1 MECRAGLGA
10 GDARLKPSLRI
21 LRRRAN
27 VLMAIYLTLVV
38 IVLNHIAF
46 GGSRV
51 VVSLFALESGA
62 TQMQV
67 GFLMALYALCPML
80 FAIAIGRL
88 ADRVGPRLPML
99 LGSTGLGIAL
109 LLTVLWPTL
118 TMLYIASFL
127 LGSSFHFFFVTVT
140 GVAGGIGG
148 VENRSRNYAIVSL
161 GFSGAGFIGPLIAG
175 FSIDYLGHLKT
186 FMILAA
192 FTVIPILMLLRNPGF
207 LPGAAK
213 SSGAASGG
221 AMELWRSP
229 RLRNT
234 FIASGFI
241 SAGWDLFN
249 FYMPVYG
256 HGIGLSASAIG
267 IILGTFALATFVIRA
282 VLPWLIKRTSEVQIL
297 IYAIFVA
304 AFAFTLFPLFSHP
317 VALGAVAFLL
327 GLGVG
332 CGQPMSMSLI
342 YALAPTG
349 RASEA
354 AGVRVT
360 VNNFT
365 HLVIPLLFGTIGTA
379 FGYAP
384 VWLANS
390 VLLSVGGWLV
400 RRTAS
405 PLGARRSRG

>member
-1 MECRAGLGA
+1 
-10 GDARLKPSLRI
+10 
-21 LRRRAN
+21 
-27 VLMAIYLTLVV
+27 MAIYLTLIL

-51 VVSLFALESGA
+51 VVSLYALESGA

-67 GFLMALYALCPML
+67 GILMALYALCPML

-99 LGSTGLGIAL
+99 LGSCGLFVAL
-109 LLTVLWPTL
+109 LLTVAWPALATL
-118 TMLYIASFL
+118 FLVSFL
-127 LGSSFHFFFVTVT
+127 LGTSFHFFFVTVT

-148 VENRSRNYAIVSL
+148 AENRSRNYALVSL
-161 GFSGAGFIGPLIAG
+161 GFSGAGFLGPLIAG
-175 FSIDYLGHLKT
+175 FAIDYLGHLKT
-186 FMILAA
+186 FMILAC
-192 FTVIPILMLLRNPGF
+192 FTVIPVLMLWLRPGF

-213 SSGAASGG
+213 TAGEGAGGG
-221 AMELWRSP
+221 AIELWRAP

-267 IILGTFALATFVIRA
+267 IILGVFALATFVIRS
-282 VLPWLIKRTSEVQIL
+282 VLPWLTRRMNEGQIL
-297 IYAIFVA
+297 LYAIFVA
-304 AFAFTLFPLFSHP
+304 AGAFTLFPLFEGP
-317 VALGAVAFLL
+317 VALCAVAFLL

-342 YALAPTG
+342 YALAPKG
-349 RASEA
+349 RAAEA
-354 AGVRVT
+354 AGLRVT

-365 HLVIPLLFGTIGTA
+365 HLVIPLAFGSVGTA

-390 VLLSVGGWLV
+390 VLLGIGGWLV
-400 RRTAS
+400 RR
-405 PLGARRSRG
+405 GAGPPGERPGRE

>member
-1 MECRAGLGA
+1 
-10 GDARLKPSLRI
+10 
-21 LRRRAN
+21 
-27 VLMAIYLTLVV
+27 MAIYLTLVL

-51 VVSLFALESGA
+51 VVSLYALESGA

-67 GFLMALYALCPML
+67 GMLMALYALCPML

-99 LGSTGLGIAL
+99 LGSAGLGIAL
-109 LLTVLWPTL
+109 LLTVAWPGLNTL
-118 TMLYIASFL
+118 FIASFL

-148 VENRSRNYAIVSL
+148 TENRSRNYALVSL
-161 GFSGAGFIGPLIAG
+161 GFSGAGFLGPLIAG
-175 FSIDYLGHLKT
+175 FSIDYLGHIRT

-192 FTVIPILMLLRNPGF
+192 FTVIPVLMLWRKPGF

-213 SSGAASGG
+213 VSGDGATGG
-221 AMELWRSP
+221 AMELWRAP

-267 IILGTFALATFVIRA
+267 IILGVFALATFVIRA
-282 VLPWLIKRTSEVQIL
+282 VLPWLVRRLSEAQIL
-297 IYAIFVA
+297 VYAIFVG
-304 AFAFTLFPLFSHP
+304 AFAFTLFPLFDSP
-317 VALGAVAFLL
+317 VMLCAVAFLL

-342 YALAPTG
+342 YALAPKG

-354 AGVRVT
+354 AGLRVT

-365 HLVIPLLFGTIGTA
+365 HLVIPLVFGSIGTA

-400 RRTAS
+400 RRN
-405 PLGARRSRG
+405 RN

>member
-1 MECRAGLGA
+1 MLDSTGT
-10 GDARLKPSLRI
+10 LRTFFVP
-21 LRRRAN
+21 AAY
-27 VLMAIYLTLVV
+27 LMAIYLTLVV

-99 LGSTGLGIAL
+99 LGSAGLGIAL
-109 LLTVLWPTL
+109 LLNVLWPTL

-148 VENRSRNYAIVSL
+148 AENRSRNYAIVSL

-192 FTVIPILMLLRNPGF
+192 FTIIPVLMLLRNPGF

-213 SSGAASGG
+213 SSGAPSGG

-304 AFAFTLFPLFSHP
+304 AFAFTLFPFFEHP

-342 YALAPTG
+342 YALAPKG

-390 VLLSVGGWLV
+390 ALLSIGGWLV
-400 RRTAS
+400 RR
-405 PLGARRSRG
+405 SRG

>member
-1 MECRAGLGA
+1 
-10 GDARLKPSLRI
+10 
-21 LRRRAN
+21 
-27 VLMAIYLTLVV
+27 MAIYLTLVL

-67 GFLMALYALCPML
+67 GILMALYALCPML

-109 LLTVLWPTL
+109 LLTVAWPGLATL
-118 TMLYIASFL
+118 YFASFL
-127 LGSSFHFFFVTVT
+127 LGTSFHFFFVTVT

-148 VENRSRNYAIVSL
+148 AENRSRNYALVSL
-161 GFSGAGFIGPLIAG
+161 GFSGAGFIGPLVAG
-175 FSIDYLGHLKT
+175 FAIDYLGHIRT

-192 FTVIPILMLLRNPGF
+192 FTVIPILMLLRKPGF

-213 SSGAASGG
+213 KAGDGASGG
-221 AMELWRSP
+221 AMELWRAP

-282 VLPWLIKRTSEVQIL
+282 VLPWLTRHLSEAQIL
-297 IYAIFVA
+297 VYAIFVGA
-304 AFAFTLFPLFSHP
+304 GAFTLFPLFDTP
-317 VALGAVAFLL
+317 LALGIVAFIL

-342 YALAPTG
+342 YALAPKG

-354 AGVRVT
+354 AGLRVT

-365 HLVIPLLFGTIGTA
+365 HMVIPLLFGSLGTA

-390 VLLSVGGWLV
+390 VLLGVGGWLV
-400 RRTAS
+400 RR
-405 PLGARRSRG
+405 GRN

>member
-1 MECRAGLGA
+1 
-10 GDARLKPSLRI
+10 
-21 LRRRAN
+21 
-27 VLMAIYLTLVV
+27 MAIYLTLVV

-80 FAIAIGRL
+80 FAIAIGKL

-99 LGSTGLGIAL
+99 LGSIGLGIAL
-109 LLTVLWPTL
+109 LLNVLWPTL
-118 TMLYIASFL
+118 STLYVTSFL

-148 VENRSRNYAIVSL
+148 PENRSRNYAIISL

-192 FTVIPILMLLRNPGF
+192 FTVIPVHMLLRNPGF

-213 SSGAASGG
+213 ASGGGGGG
-221 AMELWRSP
+221 AMELWRAP
-229 RLRNT
+229 KLRNT

-267 IILGTFALATFVIRA
+267 IILGTFALATFVIRS
-282 VLPWLIKRTSEVQIL
+282 VLPWLIKRTSEVQVL

-304 AFAFTLFPLFSHP
+304 AFAFTLFPFFSHP

-342 YALAPTG
+342 YALAPKG

-390 VLLSVGGWLV
+390 ALLGVGGWLV

-405 PLGARRSRG
+405 PLGGRRSRD

>member
-1 MECRAGLGA
+1 
-10 GDARLKPSLRI
+10 
-21 LRRRAN
+21 
-27 VLMAIYLTLVV
+27 MAIYLTLVV

-80 FAIAIGRL
+80 FAIAIGKL

-109 LLTVLWPTL
+109 LLNVLWPTL
-118 TMLYIASFL
+118 TTLYVASFL

-148 VENRSRNYAIVSL
+148 PENRSRNYAIVSL

-213 SSGAASGG
+213 ASGGPGGG

-229 RLRNT
+229 KLRNT

-267 IILGTFALATFVIRA
+267 IILGTFALATFVIRS
-282 VLPWLIKRTSEVQIL
+282 VLPWLIKRTSEVQVL

-342 YALAPTG
+342 YALAPKG

-390 VLLSVGGWLV
+390 ALLSVGGWLV
-400 RRTAS
+400 RR
-405 PLGARRSRG
+405 SRD

>member
-1 MECRAGLGA
+1 
-10 GDARLKPSLRI
+10 
-21 LRRRAN
+21 
-27 VLMAIYLTLVV
+27 MAIYLTLVL
-38 IVLNHIAF
+38 IVLNHVAF

-67 GFLMALYALCPML
+67 GILMALYALCPML

-99 LGSTGLGIAL
+99 LGSAGLGIGL
-109 LLTVLWPTL
+109 LLVVASPTL
-118 TMLYIASFL
+118 ATLYVAALL

-148 VENRSRNYAIVSL
+148 TEHRSRNYALVSL
-161 GFSGAGFIGPLIAG
+161 GFSGAGFIGPLVAG
-175 FSIDYLGHLKT
+175 FSIDYLGHLKA

-192 FTVIPILMLLRNPGF
+192 CTVIPILMLWLKPGF

-213 SSGAASGG
+213 TAADPAGGG
-221 AMELWRSP
+221 ALELWRKP
-229 RLRNT
+229 QLRNT

-249 FYMPVYG
+249 FYLPVYG

-267 IILGTFALATFVIRA
+267 IILGAFALATFVIRA
-282 VLPWLIKRTSEVQIL
+282 ALPLLLRRSSEEQIL
-297 IYAIFVA
+297 VYAIFVA
-304 AFAFTLFPLFSHP
+304 AGAFTLFPLFDSA
-317 VALGAVAFLL
+317 VALCVVAFLL

-342 YALAPTG
+342 YVLAPKG

-354 AGVRVT
+354 AGMRVT

-365 HLVIPLLFGTIGTA
+365 HLVIPLFFGSIGTA

-390 VLLSVGGWLV
+390 ALLGVGGWLV
-400 RRTAS
+400 RR
-405 PLGARRSRG
+405 GRE

>member
-1 MECRAGLGA
+1 
-10 GDARLKPSLRI
+10 
-21 LRRRAN
+21 
-27 VLMAIYLTLVV
+27 MAIYLTLIL

-51 VVSLFALESGA
+51 VMSLFALESGA

-67 GFLMALYALCPML
+67 GILMALYALCPML

-99 LGSTGLGIAL
+99 LGSAGVGIGLLVVVA
-109 LLTVLWPTL
+109 WPTL
-118 TMLYIASFL
+118 TTFYVASLL

-140 GVAGGIGG
+140 GIAGGIGG
-148 VENRSRNYAIVSL
+148 TQHRSRNYALVSL
-161 GFSGAGFIGPLIAG
+161 GFSGAGFIGPLVAG
-175 FSIDYLGHLKT
+175 FSIDYLGHLKALL
-186 FMILAA
+186 ILASC
-192 FTVIPILMLLRNPGF
+192 TVIPILMLWLKPGF
-207 LPGAAK
+207 LPGATK
-213 SSGAASGG
+213 AAANAAGG
-221 AMELWRSP
+221 SALELWRAP

-267 IILGTFALATFVIRA
+267 IILGVFALATFVIRA
-282 VLPWLIKRTSEVQIL
+282 ALPLLLRRTGETQIL
-297 IYAIFVA
+297 LYAIFVA
-304 AFAFTLFPLFSHP
+304 AGAFMLFPLFDSP
-317 VALGAVAFLL
+317 AALCAVAFLL

-332 CGQPMSMSLI
+332 CGQPTSMSLI
-342 YALAPTG
+342 YALAPKG

-354 AGVRVT
+354 AGMRVT
-360 VNNFT
+360 VNNVT
-365 HLVIPLLFGTIGTA
+365 HLVIPLLFGSLGTA

-390 VLLSVGGWLV
+390 ALLGVGGWLV
-400 RRTAS
+400 RR
-405 PLGARRSRG
+405 GRG

>member
-1 MECRAGLGA
+1 
-10 GDARLKPSLRI
+10 
-21 LRRRAN
+21 
-27 VLMAIYLTLVV
+27 MAIYLTLIL

-67 GFLMALYALCPML
+67 GFLMALYAVCPML

-99 LGSTGLGIAL
+99 LGSVGLLVAL
-109 LLTVLWPTL
+109 SLTAIWPAL
-118 TMLYIASFL
+118 TTLYIAAFL
-127 LGSSFHFFFVTVT
+127 MGSSFHFFFVTVT
-140 GVAGGIGG
+140 GIAGGIGG
-148 VENRSRNYAIVSL
+148 TQHRSRNYALVSL
-161 GFSGAGFIGPLIAG
+161 AFSGAGFIGPLIGG
-175 FSIDYLGHLKT
+175 FAIDYLGHVEA
-186 FMILAA
+186 FMILAS
-192 FTVIPILMLLRNPGF
+192 FTIIPVLMLWLRPGF

-213 SSGAASGG
+213 LPGAAATGG
-221 AMELWRSP
+221 VIELWRAP

-241 SAGWDLFN
+241 SAAWDLFN
-249 FYMPVYG
+249 FYLPVYG

-267 IILGTFALATFVIRA
+267 IILGVFALATFVIRA
-282 VLPWLIKRTSEVQIL
+282 ALPWLLKHSSEAQIL
-297 IYAIFVA
+297 VYAIFVA
-304 AFAFTLFPLFSHP
+304 AFAFILFPFFANP
-317 VALGAVAFLL
+317 YALCAVSFLL

-342 YALAPTG
+342 YSLAPEG

-354 AGVRVT
+354 AGLRVT
-360 VNNFT
+360 VNNVT
-365 HLVIPLLFGTIGTA
+365 HLVIPLLFGTIGTV

-384 VWLANS
+384 VWYANS
-390 VLLSVGGWLV
+390 VLLGIGGWLV
-400 RRTAS
+400 RRGAS
-405 PLGARRSRG
+405 PPGGRRSRT

>member
-1 MECRAGLGA
+1 
-10 GDARLKPSLRI
+10 
-21 LRRRAN
+21 
-27 VLMAIYLTLVV
+27 MAIYLTLVL

-51 VVSLFALESGA
+51 VVSLYALESGA

-67 GFLMALYALCPML
+67 GILMALYALCPML

-88 ADRVGPRLPML
+88 ADRVGARLPML
-99 LGSTGLGIAL
+99 LGSCGLGGAL
-109 LLTVLWPTL
+109 LLIVAWPAMTTL
-118 TMLYIASFL
+118 YVASFL

-148 VENRSRNYAIVSL
+148 AGNRSRNYALVSL
-161 GFSGAGFIGPLIAG
+161 GFSGAGFLGPLIAG
-175 FSIDYLGHLKT
+175 FAIDHLGHLRT

-192 FTVIPILMLLRNPGF
+192 FTVVPVLILLLRPRF
-207 LPGAAK
+207 LPGAVKA
-213 SSGAASGG
+213 GSGG
-221 AMELWRSP
+221 GGGALELWRTP

-234 FIASGFI
+234 LLASGFI

-256 HGIGLSASAIG
+256 HGIGLSASSIG
-267 IILGTFALATFVIRA
+267 IVLGVFALATFVIRS
-282 VLPWLIKRTSEVQIL
+282 VLPWLVKRSSEAQIMV
-297 IYAIFVA
+297 YALFVA
-304 AFAFTLFPLFSHP
+304 AAAFSLFPLFEHP
-317 VALGAVAFLL
+317 LALSAVAFLL

-342 YALAPTG
+342 YSLAPKN
-349 RASEA
+349 RVSEA
-354 AGVRVT
+354 AGLRVT

-365 HLVIPLLFGTIGTA
+365 HLVIPLA
-379 FGYAP
+379 FGSVGGALGFAP

-390 VLLSVGGWLV
+390 VLLGFGGWLV
-400 RRTAS
+400 RR
-405 PLGARRSRG
+405 GH

>member
-1 MECRAGLGA
+1 
-10 GDARLKPSLRI
+10 
-21 LRRRAN
+21 
-27 VLMAIYLTLVV
+27 MAIYLTLVL

-99 LGSTGLGIAL
+99 VGSIGLGLAL
-109 LLTVLWPTL
+109 LLTVLWPALATL
-118 TMLYIASFL
+118 YVVAFL
-127 LGSSFHFFFVTVT
+127 MGSSFHAFFVTVT
-140 GVAGGIGG
+140 GIAGGIGG
-148 VENRSRNYAIVSL
+148 SENRSRNYALVSL
-161 GFSGAGFIGPLIAG
+161 GFSGAGFLGPLIAG
-175 FSIDYLGHLKT
+175 FAIDYVGHISAFVL
-186 FMILAA
+186 LAA
-192 FTVIPILMLLRNPGF
+192 FTVIPVLMLWLRPGF

-213 SSGAASGG
+213 HAGAAATGG
-221 AMELWRSP
+221 VMELWRAP

-241 SAGWDLFN
+241 SAAWDLFN
-249 FYMPVYG
+249 FYLPVYG
-256 HGIGLSASAIG
+256 HGIGLSASVIG
-267 IILGTFALATFVIRA
+267 IILGVFALATFIIRA
-282 VLPWLIKRTSEVQIL
+282 ALPWLLKRSSEAQIL
-297 IYAIFVA
+297 MYAIFVA
-304 AFAFTLFPLFSHP
+304 AGAFTLFPFFANP
-317 VALGAVAFLL
+317 YALGAVAFLL

-342 YALAPTG
+342 YSLAPAG

-354 AGVRVT
+354 AGLRVT

-365 HLVIPLLFGTIGTA
+365 HLVIPLAFGTIGTA

-400 RRTAS
+400 RR
-405 PLGARRSRG
+405 GRS

>member
-1 MECRAGLGA
+1 
-10 GDARLKPSLRI
+10 
-21 LRRRAN
+21 
-27 VLMAIYLTLVV
+27 MAIYLMLVV

-109 LLTVLWPTL
+109 LLNVLWPTL

-148 VENRSRNYAIVSL
+148 AENRSRNYAIVSL
-161 GFSGAGFIGPLIAG
+161 GFSGAGFVGPLIAG
-175 FSIDYLGHLKT
+175 FSIDYLGYMKT

-221 AMELWRSP
+221 VMELWRSP

-304 AFAFTLFPLFSHP
+304 AFAFTLFPLFAHP

-342 YALAPTG
+342 YALAPKG
-349 RASEA
+349 RESEA
-354 AGVRVT
+354 AGMRVT

-365 HLVIPLLFGTIGTA
+365 HLVIPLLFGTIGAA

-405 PLGARRSRG
+405 PLGGRRSRG

>member
-1 MECRAGLGA
+1 
-10 GDARLKPSLRI
+10 
-21 LRRRAN
+21 
-27 VLMAIYLTLVV
+27 MAIYLTLVL

-62 TQMQV
+62 TQMEV
-67 GFLMALYALCPML
+67 GILMALYALCPML
-80 FAIAIGRL
+80 FAISIGRL
-88 ADRVGPRLPML
+88 ADRVGPRPPML
-99 LGSTGLGIAL
+99 LGSVGLGIAL
-109 LLTVLWPTL
+109 SLTAIWPTM
-118 TMLYIASFL
+118 TALYIASFL
-127 LGSSFHFFFVTVT
+127 MGSSFHFFFVTVT
-140 GVAGGIGG
+140 GIAGGIGG
-148 VENRSRNYAIVSL
+148 TQHRSRNYALVSL
-161 GFSGAGFIGPLIAG
+161 GFSGAGFVGPLIAG
-175 FSIDYLGHLKT
+175 FAIDYLGHIQT
-186 FMILAA
+186 FLILAA
-192 FTVIPILMLLRNPGF
+192 FTVIPVLMLWLRPGF

-213 SSGAASGG
+213 VPGTAASGG
-221 AMELWRSP
+221 ALELWRAP

-256 HGIGLSASAIG
+256 HGIGLSASMIG
-267 IILGTFALATFVIRA
+267 IILGVFALATFVIRA
-282 VLPWLIKRTSEVQIL
+282 LLPWLLQRTNEAQIL

-304 AFAFTLFPLFSHP
+304 AFAFILFPFFENP
-317 VALGAVAFLL
+317 YALCAVSFLL

-342 YALAPTG
+342 YALAPAG

-354 AGVRVT
+354 AGLRVT

-365 HLVIPLLFGTIGTA
+365 HLVIPLVFGTLGTA

-390 VLLSVGGWLV
+390 ALLGVGGWLV
-400 RRTAS
+400 RRT
-405 PLGARRSRG
+405 RI

>member
-1 MECRAGLGA
+1 
-10 GDARLKPSLRI
+10 
-21 LRRRAN
+21 
-27 VLMAIYLTLVV
+27 MAIYLTLVL

-62 TQMQV
+62 TQMEV
-67 GFLMALYALCPML
+67 GMLMALYALCPML

-99 LGSTGLGIAL
+99 LGSAGLGIAL
-109 LLTVLWPTL
+109 SLLAVWPA
-118 TMLYIASFL
+118 MAALYIAAFL

-140 GVAGGIGG
+140 GIAGGLGG
-148 VENRSRNYAIVSL
+148 AQHRSRNYALVSL
-161 GFSGAGFIGPLIAG
+161 GFSGAGFAGPLIAG
-175 FSIDYLGHLKT
+175 FSIDWLGYIAT
-186 FMILAA
+186 FLILAA
-192 FTVIPILMLLRNPGF
+192 FTVIPVLMLWLRPGF

-213 SSGAASGG
+213 VAGSAVTGG
-221 AMELWRSP
+221 AMELWRAP

-256 HGIGLSASAIG
+256 HGIGLSASVIG
-267 IILGTFALATFVIRA
+267 IILGVFALATFVIRA
-282 VLPWLIKRTSEVQIL
+282 ALPWLLRHADEARIL
-297 IYAIFVA
+297 VYAIFVA
-304 AFAFTLFPLFSHP
+304 AFAFILFPMVRNP
-317 VALGAVAFLL
+317 YALCAVSFLL

-342 YALAPTG
+342 YALAPEG

-354 AGVRVT
+354 AGLRVT

-365 HLVIPLLFGTIGTA
+365 HLVIPLVFGTLGTA

-390 VLLSVGGWLV
+390 ALLGVGGWLV
-400 RRTAS
+400 RRN
-405 PLGARRSRG
+405 R

>member
-1 MECRAGLGA
+1 
-10 GDARLKPSLRI
+10 
-21 LRRRAN
+21 
-27 VLMAIYLTLVV
+27 MAIYLTLVL

-62 TQMQV
+62 TQMEV
-67 GFLMALYALCPML
+67 GILMALYALCPML

-99 LGSTGLGIAL
+99 LGSVGLGIAL
-109 LLTVLWPTL
+109 SLTAIWPTM
-118 TMLYIASFL
+118 TALYIASFL
-127 LGSSFHFFFVTVT
+127 MGSSFHFFFVTVT
-140 GVAGGIGG
+140 GIAGGIGG
-148 VENRSRNYAIVSL
+148 TQHRSRNYALVSL

-175 FSIDYLGHLKT
+175 FAIDYLGHIQT
-186 FMILAA
+186 FLILAA
-192 FTVIPILMLLRNPGF
+192 FTIIPVLMLWLRPGF

-213 SSGAASGG
+213 VPGTAASGG
-221 AMELWRSP
+221 AMELWRAP

-256 HGIGLSASAIG
+256 HGIGLSASMIG
-267 IILGTFALATFVIRA
+267 IILGVFALATFVIRA
-282 VLPWLIKRTSEVQIL
+282 LLPWLLKHSNEAQIL
-297 IYAIFVA
+297 VYAIFVG
-304 AFAFTLFPLFSHP
+304 AFAFTLFPFVQNP
-317 VALGAVAFLL
+317 YALCAVSFLL

-342 YALAPTG
+342 YALAPDG

-354 AGVRVT
+354 AGLRVT

-365 HLVIPLLFGTIGTA
+365 HLVIPLVFGTLGTA

-390 VLLSVGGWLV
+390 VLLGAGGWLV
-400 RRTAS
+400 RR
-405 PLGARRSRG
+405 SRT

>member
-1 MECRAGLGA
+1 
-10 GDARLKPSLRI
+10 
-21 LRRRAN
+21 
-27 VLMAIYLTLVV
+27 MAIYLTLVL
-38 IVLNHIAF
+38 IVLNHVAF

-51 VVSLFALESGA
+51 VLSLFALESGA

-67 GFLMALYALCPML
+67 GILMALYALCPML

-88 ADRVGPRLPML
+88 ADRVGARLPML
-99 LGSTGLGIAL
+99 LGSVGLGLGL
-109 LLTVLWPTL
+109 LLVVAWPTL
-118 TMLYIASFL
+118 GMLYAAALL

-148 VENRSRNYAIVSL
+148 AGADRARNYALVSL
-161 GFSGAGFIGPLIAG
+161 GFSGAGFIGPLVAG
-175 FSIDYLGHLKT
+175 FAIDYLGHIRA

-192 FTVIPILMLLRNPGF
+192 CTVIPILMLWLKSDF
-207 LPGAAK
+207 LPGSAKAAG
-213 SSGAASGG
+213 SGATGG
-221 AMELWRSP
+221 ALELWRAP

-267 IILGTFALATFVIRA
+267 IILGAFALATFVIRA
-282 VLPWLIKRTSEVQIL
+282 ALPLLLRRSNEAQIL
-297 IYAIFVA
+297 VYAIFVA
-304 AFAFTLFPLFSHP
+304 AGAFTLFPLFDSP
-317 VALGAVAFLL
+317 VMLCAVAFLL

-342 YALAPTG
+342 YALAPAG

-354 AGVRVT
+354 AGMRVT

-365 HLVIPLLFGTIGTA
+365 HLVIPLAFGSLGAA

-390 VLLSVGGWLV
+390 ALLGVGGWLV
-400 RRTAS
+400 RR
-405 PLGARRSRG
+405 GRE

>member
-1 MECRAGLGA
+1 
-10 GDARLKPSLRI
+10 
-21 LRRRAN
+21 
-27 VLMAIYLTLVV
+27 MAIYLTLVV

-99 LGSTGLGIAL
+99 LGSAGLGIAL
-109 LLTVLWPTL
+109 LLNVLWPTL

-148 VENRSRNYAIVSL
+148 AENRSRNYAIVSL

-192 FTVIPILMLLRNPGF
+192 FTIIPVLMLLRNPGF

-213 SSGAASGG
+213 TSGAPSGG

-234 FIASGFI
+234 FMASGFI

-304 AFAFTLFPLFSHP
+304 AFAFTLFPFFEHP

-342 YALAPTG
+342 YALAPKG

-390 VLLSVGGWLV
+390 ALLSIGGWLV
-400 RRTAS
+400 RR
-405 PLGARRSRG
+405 SRG

>member
-1 MECRAGLGA
+1 MGA
-10 GDARLKPSLRI
+10 GDARLKLSLRI

-27 VLMAIYLTLVV
+27 VLMAIYLMLVV

-109 LLTVLWPTL
+109 LLNVLWPTL

-148 VENRSRNYAIVSL
+148 AENRSRNYAIVSL
-161 GFSGAGFIGPLIAG
+161 GFSGAGFVGPLIAG
-175 FSIDYLGHLKT
+175 FSIEYLGYMKT

-221 AMELWRSP
+221 VMELWRSP

-304 AFAFTLFPLFSHP
+304 AFAFTLFPLFAHP

-342 YALAPTG
+342 YALAPKG
-349 RASEA
+349 RESEA
-354 AGVRVT
+354 AGMRVT

-365 HLVIPLLFGTIGTA
+365 HLVIPLLFGTIGAA

-405 PLGARRSRG
+405 PLGGRRSRG

>member
-1 MECRAGLGA
+1 
-10 GDARLKPSLRI
+10 
-21 LRRRAN
+21 
-27 VLMAIYLTLVV
+27 MAIYLTLVL

-51 VVSLFALESGA
+51 VVALFALESGA
-62 TQMQV
+62 TQMEV
-67 GFLMALYALCPML
+67 GILMALYALCPML

-99 LGSTGLGIAL
+99 LGSVGLAAAL
-109 LLTVLWPTL
+109 SLTAIWPMMAT
-118 TMLYIASFL
+118 LYIASFL
-127 LGSSFHFFFVTVT
+127 LGTSFHFFFVTVT
-140 GVAGGIGG
+140 GIAGGIGG
-148 VENRSRNYAIVSL
+148 TQHRSRNYALVSL
-161 GFSGAGFIGPLIAG
+161 GFSGAGFLGPLIAG
-175 FSIDYLGHLKT
+175 FAIDYLGHIRT
-186 FMILAA
+186 FLVLAS
-192 FTVIPILMLLRNPGF
+192 FTVIPVLMLWLRPGF

-213 SSGAASGG
+213 SPGTAATGG
-221 AMELWRSP
+221 AMDLWRAP

-256 HGIGLSASAIG
+256 HGIGLSASVIG
-267 IILGTFALATFVIRA
+267 IILGAFALATFVIRA
-282 VLPWLIKRTSEVQIL
+282 LLPWLLKRSTEAQIL
-297 IYAIFVA
+297 VYAIFVG
-304 AFAFTLFPLFSHP
+304 AFAFTLFPFFKNP
-317 VALGAVAFLL
+317 YALCAVSFLL

-342 YALAPTG
+342 YSLAPTG

-354 AGVRVT
+354 AGLRVT

-365 HLVIPLLFGTIGTA
+365 HLVIPLVFGTLGTA

-390 VLLSVGGWLV
+390 ALLGVGGWLV
-400 RRTAS
+400 RRS
-405 PLGARRSRG
+405 RS

>member
-1 MECRAGLGA
+1 M
-10 GDARLKPSLRI
+10 
-21 LRRRAN
+21 
-27 VLMAIYLTLVV
+27 
-38 IVLNHIAF
+38 
-46 GGSRV
+46 
-51 VVSLFALESGA
+51 
-62 TQMQV
+62 
-67 GFLMALYALCPML
+67 LYA
-80 FAIAIGRL
+80 A
-88 ADRVGPRLPML
+88 
-99 LGSTGLGIAL
+99 AL
-109 LLTVLWPTL
+109 
-118 TMLYIASFL
+118 L

-148 VENRSRNYAIVSL
+148 TGADRARNYALVSL
-161 GFSGAGFIGPLIAG
+161 GFSGAGFMGPLVAG
-175 FSIDYLGHLKT
+175 FAIDYLGHIRA

-192 FTVIPILMLLRNPGF
+192 CTMIPILMLWLKPGF

-213 SSGAASGG
+213 AAGSAATGG
-221 AMELWRSP
+221 AMELWRAP

-267 IILGTFALATFVIRA
+267 IILGAFALATFVIRA
-282 VLPWLIKRTSEVQIL
+282 ALPLLLRRSSEAQIL
-297 IYAIFVA
+297 VYAIFVA
-304 AFAFTLFPLFSHP
+304 AGAFMLFPLFDGP
-317 VALGAVAFLL
+317 VMLCAVAFLL

-342 YALAPTG
+342 YALAPAG

-354 AGVRVT
+354 AGMRVT

-365 HLVIPLLFGTIGTA
+365 HLVIPLA
-379 FGYAP
+379 FGSLGAALGYTP

-390 VLLSVGGWLV
+390 ALLGVGGWLV
-400 RRTAS
+400 RRAAN
-405 PLGARRSRG
+405 PLGGRRGA

>member
-1 MECRAGLGA
+1 MGV
-10 GDARLKPSLRI
+10 GDARLKLSLRI

-27 VLMAIYLTLVV
+27 VLMAIYLMLVV

-109 LLTVLWPTL
+109 LLNVLWPTL

-148 VENRSRNYAIVSL
+148 AENRSRNYAIVSL
-161 GFSGAGFIGPLIAG
+161 GFSGAGFVGPLIAG
-175 FSIDYLGHLKT
+175 FSIDYLGYMKT

-221 AMELWRSP
+221 VMELWRSP

-304 AFAFTLFPLFSHP
+304 AFAFTLFPLFAHP

-342 YALAPTG
+342 YALAPKG
-349 RASEA
+349 RESEA
-354 AGVRVT
+354 AGMRVT

-365 HLVIPLLFGTIGTA
+365 HLVIPLLFGTIGAA

-405 PLGARRSRG
+405 PLGGRRSRG